1 MHLFYK
7 AVHLSYLCFSCWSD
21 KGYIRLCLSSAV
33 ACSLAKEALALILA
47 DSSVFMSVFL
57 DQSLCVQAALAAGL
71 LGLTSWKP
79 RFVGFLGVVAS
90 AINCYML
97 FPALPKPAEK
107 PARKE
112 VQLEGLKN
120 AALKAA

>member
-1 MHLFYK
+1 M
-7 AVHLSYLCFSCWSD
+7 STD
-21 KGYIRLCLSSAV
+21 RLVPA
-33 ACSLAKEALALILA
+33 
-47 DSSVFMSVFL
+47 
-57 DQSLCVQAALAAGL
+57 QAALAAGL

-79 RFVGFLGVVAS
+79 RFVGFLGVMAS

-107 PARKE
+107 PAARKE

-120 AALKAA
+120 PALKAA